1 MLGSRLRDK
10 GDHTL
15 SERLKWGF
23 IDIIVVYLGVMAV
36 SVFTGFLFRNYNS
49 GLEKGELGYFLVAF
63 LVQFLATVGLVFLVT
78 IFYHH
83 GGWRD
88 LGINRPRPGTLGR
101 YGIMGGIILI
111 LMVFVM
117 GYVLK
122 YLQPE
127 IQPQYY
133 EEMLRSVSRV
143 PDFFAILIAG
153 SVLAPLSEEIFYRG
167 MIYPVFRKHMGPVWG
182 AILAGL
188 VFGLAHWDLWRT
200 IPLAIGGAGLCYIY
214 EKSGSIW
221 VSVLAHGVWNGLL
234 SIIIYLSLSPGML

>member
-1 MLGSRLRDK
+1 VN
-10 GDHTL
+10 
-15 SERLKWGF
+15 ERPKWGF
-23 IDIIVVYLGVMAV
+23 IDIILVYLGVMAI
-36 SVFTGFLFRNYNS
+36 SVLTGFLFRNFNI
-49 GLEKGELGYFLVAF
+49 GLVPGGLGYFMVAF
-63 LVQFLATVGLVFLVT
+63 LVQFLATVGLVFLAT
-78 IFYHH
+78 IVFHH
-83 GGWRD
+83 SKWRD
-88 LGINRPRPGTLGR
+88 LGINRPLTGTLGR
-101 YGIMGGIILI
+101 YGIMGGILLI
-111 LMVFVM
+111 LMVLVM

-133 EEMLRSVSRV
+133 EEMLRSVNRL
-143 PDFFAILIAG
+143 PDFIGILVAG

-188 VFGLAHWDLWRT
+188 VFGLAHWDFWRT
-200 IPLAIGGAGLCYIY
+200 IPLAMGGAGLCYIY